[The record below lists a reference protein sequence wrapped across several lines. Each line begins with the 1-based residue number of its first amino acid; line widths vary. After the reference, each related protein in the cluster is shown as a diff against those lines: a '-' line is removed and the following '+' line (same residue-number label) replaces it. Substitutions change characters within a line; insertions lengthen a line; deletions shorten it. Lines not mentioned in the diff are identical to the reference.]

1 MQSWLTSIFQLIDSS
16 EASSSEPTRQKL
28 LVDEE
33 QHSKHSYSSPQ
44 SECMVDICN
53 VGYNYHDEESG
64 IVAFPTPPTQAKR
77 WIRVL
82 VRSRRHIFECWKSL
96 KNVIPQDPPT
106 TKPWEGVLRAM

>member
-44 SECMVDICN
+44 SECMVDIYN

-64 IVAFPTPPTQAKR
+64 IVAFPTHPRKR
-77 WIRVL
+77 
-82 VRSRRHIFECWKSL
+82 
-96 KNVIPQDPPT
+96 NVGFVFWFGAGDT
-106 TKPWEGVLRAM
+106 YSSAGKA